1 MSGSSPGAGG
11 LSASPSTGWYVPDA
25 PLPDLRAIQA
35 LQEEEA
41 HLRELRQTEGPAKAK
56 DGANAEGKAKK
67 NSRRRKPKK
76 KAEKTEKTD
85 KGEKSEKPSGSKREK
100 GKVAKEKKKREKG
113 KKVRTKMHPA
123 APPVPVN

>member
-1 MSGSSPGAGG
+1 MGAGG
-11 LSASPSTGWYVPDA
+11 FSASPSTGWYVPDA

-76 KAEKTEKTD
+76 KAEKTD
-85 KGEKSEKPSGSKREK
+85 KGEKSEKPSGSKRDK